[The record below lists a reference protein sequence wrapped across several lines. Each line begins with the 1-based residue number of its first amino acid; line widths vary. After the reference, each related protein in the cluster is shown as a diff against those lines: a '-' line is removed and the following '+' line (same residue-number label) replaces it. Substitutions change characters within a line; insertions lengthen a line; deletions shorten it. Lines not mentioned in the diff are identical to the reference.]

1 MVEGILLTGVL
12 PPAPAAGEAARR
24 CCTRV
29 LGGPCAPCTRC
40 AARLAAALMRG
51 VARRAGADLKRFA
64 ALAQE
69 ESGFVP
75 APGGGA

>member
-1 MVEGILLTGVL
+1 
-12 PPAPAAGEAARR
+12 
-24 CCTRV
+24 
-29 LGGPCAPCTRC
+29 
-40 AARLAAALMRG
+40 MRG